1 MEINFGN
8 FTIGKIKKKNKKKKL
23 FFKSQVFSKKPFRG
37 MKKIQIPKLNNSI
50 VTLDRYLSEDKH
62 ERTINNAGEVK
73 SNGAFAYLDG
83 GDVPVGTPY
92 HIHYSSIGK
101 TEIYMT
107 GKKHNEISQ
116 VITRLK
122 GNTNFGK
129 YINLI
134 APSSGMTYLPTVPFK
149 FEVTKKN
156 RKLQMSYRYFA
167 KLANAN
173 VTPEFEISQTDHGK
187 DAPLYQK
194 TQVKWSLDLSKDIMI
209 NKNIDEIDRIV
220 GEGFKSLEYS
230 LNPSEGHI
238 EGDMSLQ
245 EEKVEKLKKLFPKK
259 KWKSPKKKF
268 KKKKKNLFKKGK
280 FITSSDEIIS
290 KSTDTSS
297 NPPSGWSAGDGPPPG
312 SGY

>member
-8 FTIGKIKKKNKKKKL
+8 FTIGKIKNKKKKNNKKK
-23 FFKSQVFSKKPFRG
+23 FFKSRVFSKKSFQET
-37 MKKIQIPKLNNSI
+37 KKIQISKLK
-50 VTLDRYLSEDKH
+50 TLDRYLSEDKH
-62 ERTINNAGEVK
+62 ERTINDAGEVK

-107 GKKHNEISQ
+107 GKKHNEVSQ

-129 YINLI
+129 YVNLI
-134 APSSGMTYLPTVPFK
+134 SPSSGMAYLPSVPFK

-167 KLANAN
+167 KLVNSD
-173 VTPEFEISQTDHGK
+173 VTPEFEISKSDHGK
-187 DAPLYQK
+187 NTPLYQK
-194 TQVKWSLDLSKDIMI
+194 AKVKWSLDLSKDMMI

-230 LNPSEGHI
+230 LNPAEGHI

-245 EEKVEKLKKLFPKK
+245 EEKVEKLKKLLPKQK
-259 KWKSPKKKF
+259 FISPKKKRR
-268 KKKKKNLFKKGK
+268 KKKKNLFKKGK
-280 FITSSDEIIS
+280 FTTSSDEIIS

-297 NPPSGWSAGDGPPPG
+297 NPPPGWSAGDGPPPG

>member
-230 LNPSEGHI
+230 LNPAEGHI

-280 FITSSDEIIS
+280 FTTSSDEIIS
-290 KSTDTSS
+290 KSTGTTSQTTEIA
-297 NPPSGWSAGDGPPPG
+297 PPGG